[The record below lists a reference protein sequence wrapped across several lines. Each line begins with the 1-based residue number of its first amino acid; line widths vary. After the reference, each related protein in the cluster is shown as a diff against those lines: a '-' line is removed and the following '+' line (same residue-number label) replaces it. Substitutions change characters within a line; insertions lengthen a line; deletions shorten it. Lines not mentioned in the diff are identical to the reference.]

1 MALRTD
7 TKDLIIDPHNENV
20 ALEVSTGLLLMS
32 IRRLP
37 DDSPH
42 LAEKRHPTLAEIK
55 ASPII
60 GYEEATKFRPHPV
73 HPFPGLNDHPKE
85 R

>member
-1 MALRTD
+1 MAIRTV
-7 TKDLIIDPHNENV
+7 TNDLIIDPHNENV

-42 LAEKRHPTLAEIK
+42 LAENRHPTLAEIK
-55 ASPII
+55 AAPII
-60 GYEEATKFRPHPV
+60 GYTPPSHTSPCPPV
-73 HPFPGLNDHPKE
+73 PGTH
-85 R
+85 